1 MWQPQEVPTWSIFL
15 LPERLKALTEMLR
28 MDQRKE
34 RGERRRGS
42 RKEGTGVV
50 RKRGERRGLDVEAV
64 SEVDRGGLGFS
75 WVEPRPTGQSRAI
88 PQEVGGWF

>member
-1 MWQPQEVPTWSIFL
+1 M
-15 LPERLKALTEMLR
+15 
-28 MDQRKE
+28 
-34 RGERRRGS
+34 
-42 RKEGTGVV
+42 V